1 MEVNQM
7 EVYNVVWGSGA
18 SIMEENGVNTFAGVH
33 GTYKTEA
40 SAKRA
45 LEECKQSFLDEIL
58 ENPDYDE
65 EDKASFRHNVQIYG
79 SVEEGYFEIDY
90 AITDSP
96 VEIYIQI
103 THTHVQD

>member
-18 SIMEENGVNTFAGVH
+18 SCEEDNTVNTFAGVH

-79 SVEEGYFEIDY
+79 SVEDGYFEIDY